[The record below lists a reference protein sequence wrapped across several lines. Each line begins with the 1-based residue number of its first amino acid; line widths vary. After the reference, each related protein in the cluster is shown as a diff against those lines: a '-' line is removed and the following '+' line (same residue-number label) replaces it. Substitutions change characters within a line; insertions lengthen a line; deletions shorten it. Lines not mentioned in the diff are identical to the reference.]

1 MKKPAQ
7 GQSLNSA
14 TLERSPQAIRQ
25 LVAISLLA
33 VAIVGCAKRDS
44 AIRPQSDG
52 DLYQSPLKRDR
63 DRTGDYRPDGIATDP
78 RQLPSP
84 QPANPLPD
92 VTTSTPSSSS
102 QSTPSKAPPANI
114 PAGQSIL
121 VGAVVANVNGTPI
134 YAHDLL
140 RQVTPVLR
148 PRAKDLDENAF
159 RKLATQELT
168 RQRDSLI
175 RDELVYAAA
184 LRNTTLDEQDRAKF
198 ITNMIF
204 ERFVSEAGGSR
215 EVARQRMREQG
226 QDFDE
231 MIKQEYR
238 RALVSIYYR
247 KRVFPRANISVE
259 EMRQFYIRNRESR
272 FTEQPALAFRMIR
285 LDPKEIG
292 DPALARTRAT
302 EARDRAR
309 AGESF
314 EQLAR
319 DMNREPFLVERG
331 GLIGPISRGSF
342 RFPGVEKIAWETPV
356 GQVSDIIEDE
366 GLLFLVLPTERKE
379 GRVASFDEP
388 AVQEQIEQAIREVRM
403 LEVQEREQQRLRAE
417 ALITAEPAM
426 LEPAIDMAMQ
436 LRAQLLKS

>member
-1 MKKPAQ
+1 MKTTAHGP
-7 GQSLNSA
+7 SLNSA
-14 TLERSPQAIRQ
+14 TLDRTSPTIRR
-25 LVAISLLA
+25 LVAISLLSAA
-33 VAIVGCAKRDS
+33 VVGCAKRES

-78 RQLPSP
+78 RQIPAP
-84 QPANPLPD
+84 QPANLPP
-92 VTTSTPSSSS
+92 STPTNSSN
-102 QSTPSKAPPANI
+102 QTAPAKAPPANI

-159 RKLATQELT
+159 RKLVTQELT

-215 EVARQRMREQG
+215 EVARQRMRDQG

-231 MIKQEYR
+231 MIRQEYR

-285 LDPKEIG
+285 LDPKDIG

-366 GLLFLVLPTERKE
+366 GLLFLVLPTDRKE

-388 AVQEQIEQAIREVRM
+388 AVQEQIEQAMREVRM

-417 ALITAEPAM
+417 ALITADPAM

-436 LRAQLLKS
+436 LRAQLLKSS

>member
-1 MKKPAQ
+1 M
-7 GQSLNSA
+7 LSA
-14 TLERSPQAIRQ
+14 
-25 LVAISLLA
+25 A
-33 VAIVGCAKRDS
+33 VVGCAKRES

-78 RQLPSP
+78 RQATNPSASGVR
-84 QPANPLPD
+84 PAAA
-92 VTTSTPSSSS
+92 VPSSGA
-102 QSTPSKAPPANI
+102 STSASTATSGSAPTAQPSASPASI

-134 YAHDLL
+134 YAHELL
-140 RQVTPVLR
+140 RQVTPILR
-148 PRAKDLDENAF
+148 PRAKDLDEGAF
-159 RKLATQELT
+159 RRLATQELT

-215 EVARQRMREQG
+215 ELARQRMRDQG

-231 MIKQEYR
+231 MIRQEYR

-247 KRVFPRANISVE
+247 KRVFPRASISVE

-285 LDPKEIG
+285 LDPKDIG
-292 DPALARTRAT
+292 DAALARSRAT

-342 RFPGVEKIAWETPV
+342 RFPGVEKVAWETPV
-356 GQVSDIIEDE
+356 GSVSEIIEDE
-366 GLLFLVLPTERKE
+366 GLLFVILPTDRKE
-379 GRVASFDEP
+379 GRVASFEEP
-388 AVQEQIEQAIREVRM
+388 AVQEQIEQAMREVRM
-403 LEVQEREQQRLRAE
+403 LEVQEREQQRLRGE
-417 ALITAEPAM
+417 ALITADPAM